1 MREDARISSLLPA
14 HVFTLRRDASL
25 FTAQE
30 SERPSDFAPGRRSS
44 EPSPEGSPRV
54 ALSLL
59 ERASEDP
66 FFGTRPQL
74 SGVFTSQ
81 TFLQA

>member
-1 MREDARISSLLPA
+1 MREDARISSFPPT
-14 HVFTLRRDASL
+14 HVLTLRRHASL

-30 SERPSDFAPGRRSS
+30 SERPGDFAPGRRSS
-44 EPSPEGSPRV
+44 ELLAEGSLRA
-54 ALSLL
+54 ALSLQ